1 MPRTTATISL
11 AALLATASAT
21 ASADKCF
28 CLSHTEGAML
38 RGCESYTSEKGAIPT
53 ALCTDPYTNKKSV
66 QKINPDWKRIEA
78 GADRC
83 AVCTPAPR
91 GTSTESPRGDDDA
104 KSQPQ

>member
-1 MPRTTATISL
+1 MQRITATIPL
-11 AALLATASAT
+11 AALLAVASAT
-21 ASADKCF
+21 VSAECF

-83 AVCTPAPR
+83 TVCRPAPR
-91 GTSTESPRGDDDA
+91 GTSAESPRGDDDT
-104 KSQPQ
+104 KSQQQ